1 MKFKISKILN
11 ERQLRKVKFGFWCGI
26 IFTLYEFCNH
36 YFIQKVGAADPIS
49 WNGKDDYLSAEE
61 VIFERGRIV
70 YYSSNTE
77 VCNSWVLIP
86 GTPLLP
92 VWLLAVTYAFAL
104 IYLFMGIGIIS
115 DIFMVSIEKIT
126 SRK

>member
-1 MKFKISKILN
+1 
-11 ERQLRKVKFGFWCGI
+11 VKFGFWCGI
-26 IFTLYEFCNH
+26 IFTLYELGTH
-36 YFIQKVGAADPIS
+36 YLLSEVDAADSIS
-49 WNGKDDYLSAEE
+49 WNGEDYKSAEE
-61 VIFERGRIV
+61 RLYERGRIV
-70 YYSSNTE
+70 YYSKNTE

-86 GTPLLP
+86 GTALLP
-92 VWLLAVTYAFAL
+92 IWILAIAYGTAL